1 MSKIIRGLILILA
14 LMPSF
19 LDVISPSES
28 CKRSCR
34 DYKKDPITVEIYYY
48 DGEKYQ
54 HEMSY
59 TDVYKNTLLNLSEYD
74 YPTLEN
80 HVFLGWYRVSPHYQE
95 TIRINTLSELEE
107 YPGQIVEKLPTRVSN
122 DCMYFP
128 LLINEDELVNFLETS
143 TLCEVEVEIRL
154 RYPNE
159 TKNVIAKARLYE
171 TYEDVINFYLDEDYE
186 YVGSSITNYQYDSF
200 VKNIGTENV
209 EVFDITKKLEYNS
222 YFTINVY
229 FVEK

>member
-1 MSKIIRGLILILA
+1 MNRIIRGLILILA
-14 LMPSF
+14 LIPSF

-54 HEMSY
+54 HETSQ
-59 TDVYKNTLLNLSEYD
+59 TDIYKNTLLDFSEYD
-74 YPTLEN
+74 YPTLDN
-80 HVFLGWYRVSPHYQE
+80 HVFLGWYKVSPHYQQ

-128 LLINEDELVNFLETS
+128 LLINEDNLTSFLETS
-143 TLCEVEVEIRL
+143 RLCEVEVEIIL

-159 TKNVIAKARLYE
+159 TKNEIAKARLYD
-171 TYEDVINFYLDEDYE
+171 TYEDVIKYYLDEDYE
-186 YVGSSITNYQYDSF
+186 YVGSSLTNYQYESF
-200 VKNIGTENV
+200 IENFESENV
-209 EVFDITKKLEYNS
+209 IVLDTNTKLENSS
-222 YFTINVY
+222 YFTVNVY
-229 FVEK
+229 LVEK